1 MRVWRRLTYGLIA
14 ICPYISLVCVGVY
27 FFGFHAVQAWQDFLQ
42 NLVVEVYLPLAGFP
56 CGFIRSLFARHL
68 EIRAT
73 TQCVIQDL
81 KYQ

>member
-1 MRVWRRLTYGLIA
+1 
-14 ICPYISLVCVGVY
+14 
-27 FFGFHAVQAWQDFLQ
+27 VQAWQDFLQ